1 MADFINCFLQF
12 DRKTFLQKQVAKLSR
27 VLVGK
32 TNGQTIWSGK
42 NKTPEDW
49 PSGWKWKN
57 PTSTPKDTMEELEK
71 KFSWLRSQT
80 EKRKLLSD
88 ELKKRFEIFD
98 ENNDNKMAACIKG
111 QQQLKTLRKI
121 NEDLQKNK
129 FLVPEMYR
137 ALPELQNEL
146 KTELAK
152 LSHNLRIQETLLGT
166 KDCDLSQDLLC
177 KQTNEPAVTKEYD
190 ITAQNT
196 STHSNPVPSVETK
209 THSQNVVCFFQKK
222 LEESEFSKTKRKY
235 SFTFEEETI
244 NESGSKRQK
253 YSDNKLQLED
263 NNDLWDSGLESVESM
278 TAEEDLA
285 TNAQDESVT
294 ALQEIMYANNQ
305 MTHDTK
311 ECWEEMCSTVDTNSD
326 DFLDLYLDNASEA
339 ASDSAFDPE
348 GFFNSIEIIR

>member
-32 TNGQTIWSGK
+32 TNGQTVWSGK

-49 PSGWKWKN
+49 PSDWKWKN

-71 KFSWLRSQT
+71 KLSWLRSQT

-137 ALPELQNEL
+137 VLPELQNEL

-152 LSHNLRIQETLLGT
+152 LSQNLRIQETLLIT
-166 KDCDLSQDLLC
+166 SDCDLSQDLLC
-177 KQTNEPAVTKEYD
+177 KQTHEPAVRQEYD
-190 ITAQNT
+190 STAQST
-196 STHSNPVPSVETK
+196 STPSNPVPSVETK
-209 THSQNVVCFFQKK
+209 IQSQNVVCFSKKK
-222 LEESEFSKTKRKY
+222 LEESEFLKTKRKY
-235 SFTFEEETI
+235 SFTFGEETI

-253 YSDNKLQLED
+253 YSDDKLED
-263 NNDLWDSGLESVESM
+263 NNELWDSGLESVESM
-278 TAEEDLA
+278 IAEEDLA

-294 ALQEIMYANNQ
+294 ALQEIMDVNNQ
-305 MTHDTK
+305 KTNNMK
-311 ECWEEMCSTVDTNSD
+311 ECQEEMCSTVDTNSD
-326 DFLDLYLDNASEA
+326 DFLDQYLDEASEV